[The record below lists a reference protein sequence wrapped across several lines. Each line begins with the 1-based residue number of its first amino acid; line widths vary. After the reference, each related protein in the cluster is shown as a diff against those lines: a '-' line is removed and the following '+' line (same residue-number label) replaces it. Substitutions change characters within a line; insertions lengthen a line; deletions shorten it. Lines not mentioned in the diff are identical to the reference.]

1 MNNMTNINKEFKMY
15 INIFSKIAE
24 EKRDQFISID
34 EKIK

>member
-24 EKRDQFISID
+24 EKRDQFIEINSFP
-34 EKIK
+34 